1 MLQEVYCHRRIES
14 LNILL
19 HMAEQLEK
27 GIKQVKDII
36 QMDVNNLTEAG
47 ATLLNTV
54 EQLKENLEYVIISVV
69 VSRTVSD
76 LLVNLMHIS
85 IRY

>member
-1 MLQEVYCHRRIES
+1 
-14 LNILL
+14 
-19 HMAEQLEK
+19 MAEQLEK
-27 GIKQVKDII
+27 GIKQVNDII

-69 VSRTVSD
+69 V
-76 LLVNLMHIS
+76 
-85 IRY
+85 